1 VPTER
6 DLSAETFVVLRRALF
21 DGPGLPLPFQLR
33 DKRNTQDDPLDE
45 HLQVVVD
52 DALASEHVSVQRS
65 SGPLISPDMALVAVQ
80 RVRQRLAK
88 GEPMTRADVVGIEV
102 KKLERTASG
111 RVARATGLDFNTT
124 PPSEVLTV
132 LGPGDQQVEI
142 PGSYLIVIQEPA
154 DEQVAVTALVMCDGA
169 LLNEDVALYK
179 SVVNVRTKLIG
190 LGSYGDGVDR
200 QRPMLIFTNPLSVG
214 EFDAVPTLVSGR
226 ADLADTYDNLRL
238 VGMLG
243 RTRPDGSKAR
253 FHCYRVA
260 EDEARAASLDL
271 TDPFPVPARTEETH
285 ARGRFRLDL

>member
-1 VPTER
+1 M
-6 DLSAETFVVLRRALF
+6 
-21 DGPGLPLPFQLR
+21 Q
-33 DKRNTQDDPLDE
+33 
-45 HLQVVVD
+45 
-52 DALASEHVSVQRS
+52 
-65 SGPLISPDMALVAVQ
+65 VQ
-80 RVRQRLAK
+80 RVREHLVS

-102 KKLERTASG
+102 KKLERTRSG
-111 RVARATGLDFNTT
+111 KVARATGLDFNTT

-142 PGSYLIVIQEPA
+142 PGSYLFVIQEMA
-154 DEQVAVTALVMCDGA
+154 AGGVAATALVMCDGA

-214 EFDAVPTLVSGR
+214 EFDAVPTFVSGR
-226 ADLADTYDNLRL
+226 VDLADAYDDLRL
-238 VGMLG
+238 VGTLD

-253 FHCYRVA
+253 FYCYRVGM
-260 EDEARAASLDL
+260 DEARAAPLEL

-285 ARGRFRLDL
+285 ARCRFRLDL